1 MPGKWEA
8 TRGMSPSFGYNQAH
22 EEQDY
27 EPSDSLLYSFIDTVS
42 KNGNLLLNVGP
53 RGEDSSIPEPQI
65 KRLEIIGKW
74 LSSNGEAIYETRPW
88 QRAEGETKSGLT
100 VRFTKAHGNLYV
112 ILLGTP
118 DGQTVVL
125 PGLKP
130 APTTEVTYLPT
141 DTRATVAPDAP
152 DAEGLSFKIEEPW
165 APFAAHAFRISPSPS
180 CRLEGTFR
188 ASE

>member
-1 MPGKWEA
+1 M
-8 TRGMSPSFGYNQAH
+8 
-22 EEQDY
+22 
-27 EPSDSLLYSFIDTVS
+27 YSFIDTVS

-53 RGEDSSIPEPQI
+53 RGVDSSIPEPQTR
-65 KRLEIIGKW
+65 RLELIGKW

-88 QRAEGETKSGLT
+88 QRAEGKTTDGLS

-125 PGLKP
+125 PGLKTAP
-130 APTTEVTYLPT
+130 ATEVTYLPT
-141 DTRATVAPDAP
+141 DTKATVAP
-152 DAEGLSFKIEEPW
+152 DAEGLSFEIEEPW

-180 CRLEGTFR
+180 IGLDGTFR
-188 ASE
+188 VSK